1 MTNTTQIIN
10 DGLNSGKLKMGKCE
24 IRQCKNEGLLYHVAN
39 GYICETC
46 LDKVGEALNNLEK
59 RLK

>member
-1 MTNTTQIIN
+1 MTNTTQIVN
-10 DGLNSGKLKMGKCE
+10 EGLKSGKLKMGKCE
-24 IRQCKNEGLLYHVAN
+24 IRECINEGLLYNVAN

-46 LDKVGEALNNLEK
+46 LDKVGEALDILEK